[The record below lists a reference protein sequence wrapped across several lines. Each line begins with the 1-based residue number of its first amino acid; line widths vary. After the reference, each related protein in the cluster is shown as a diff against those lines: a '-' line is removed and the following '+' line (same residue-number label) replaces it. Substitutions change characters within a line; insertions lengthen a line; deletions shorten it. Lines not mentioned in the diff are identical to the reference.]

1 MVAHNSSTDARQEM
15 AKAISTR
22 FLPETLPL
30 RPVTANAMP
39 HTTNSETMSV
49 THTCQ
54 SGRRSLNIANA
65 PSSAPHAKT
74 TAPIA
79 HFDLGRIIVCDNG
92 LPESAFGDDVMGYNG
107 ALRNNLFGQFSV
119 QPTVGCASARRPRRS
134 FDDHRTVHAISDDPG
149 LVLAVV
155 IWQPESHGMRDVIVG
170 DDVKPRTEVQCLDE
184 RGVHF
189 SDRGAECLP
198 RHRHTVHGGSRGA
211 HIVFRGCDE
220 IS

>member
-1 MVAHNSSTDARQEM
+1 MGYNGALRNNLFGQFSVQPTVGCASARRPRRSFDDHRTVH
-15 AKAISTR
+15 AISDDPG
-22 FLPETLPL
+22 LVLAVVIWQPESHGM
-30 RPVTANAMP
+30 R
-39 HTTNSETMSV
+39 
-49 THTCQ
+49 
-54 SGRRSLNIANA
+54 
-65 PSSAPHAKT
+65 
-74 TAPIA
+74 
-79 HFDLGRIIVCDNG
+79 DVCDNG

>member
-1 MVAHNSSTDARQEM
+1 MRRRRHQS
-15 AKAISTR
+15 
-22 FLPETLPL
+22 PTLIL
-30 RPVTANAMP
+30 T
-39 HTTNSETMSV
+39 
-49 THTCQ
+49 
-54 SGRRSLNIANA
+54 
-65 PSSAPHAKT
+65 
-74 TAPIA
+74 
-79 HFDLGRIIVCDNG
+79 IIVCDNG

-198 RHRHTVHGGSRGA
+198 RHRHTVHGGVEALISSSEDAMKSADRGKTL
-211 HIVFRGCDE
+211 VDTVGYFDE
-220 IS
+220 VVHVCVYPC